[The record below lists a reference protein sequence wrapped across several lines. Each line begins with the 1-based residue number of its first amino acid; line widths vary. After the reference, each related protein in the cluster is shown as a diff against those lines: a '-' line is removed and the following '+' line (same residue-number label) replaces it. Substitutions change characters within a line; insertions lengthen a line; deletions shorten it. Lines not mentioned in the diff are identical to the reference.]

1 MGLVIGPHQN
11 QTLPTGSRVPQPT
24 DPKTLGQVFTPAPRT
39 PQVPPPPPQSMGQ
52 VMQQP
57 AQPQQQS
64 GIMNA
69 LSNPMLQAFLM
80 NASASLL
87 NSQGWGAS
95 AAAGLEGM
103 GRYSSRKNELEL
115 EQERLQMER
124 ERHERAMQGGSGR
137 GGGGGGSG
145 GSAEKPFKANSVQ
158 KANMKTVLEG
168 LQNDLEF
175 ASTPEQIAQAQAA
188 LQAWESMTDE
198 ERARTAVDNMT
209 PEGRARLGSS
219 YMEFMAQNAGGGAP
233 AGGDG
238 TAPAETPGRVAPT
251 YTPNASPAPTTPS
264 AVVTPKS
271 VTSNRGRNA
280 GSRTGTTKDSAS
292 KTKTDYDEALSQAI
306 KDRNARTRNDTGPR

>member
-64 GIMNA
+64 GIMDA

-87 NSQGWGAS
+87 NSQGWGSA

-124 ERHERAMQGGSGR
+124 ERHQKAMQGGSGR
-137 GGGGGGSG
+137 GGGGGGS
-145 GSAEKPFKANSVQ
+145 SKEKAFKPNTVQ

-175 ASTPEQIAQAQAA
+175 ANTPEEIAQAQAA

-198 ERARTAVDNMT
+198 ERARNAVTHLT
-209 PEGRARLGSS
+209 PEGRQRLGASFI
-219 YMEFMAQNAGGGAP
+219 EFQQRNAGGGVGP
-233 AGGDG
+233 AAADG
-238 TAPAETPGRVAPT
+238 AASVETPGRVAPT
-251 YTPNASPAPTTPS
+251 YSPNAGSAAPTTPN

-271 VTSNRGRNA
+271 VT
-280 GSRTGTTKDSAS
+280 
-292 KTKTDYDEALSQAI
+292 KTKKDYDQALSEAV
-306 KDRNARTRNDTGPR
+306 KERNARQDTGPR